1 MPFLRPPTRIAN
13 FRYPSISRAAAWSS
27 VLEYHMEH
35 EDTDADSE
43 RVVIRMGDQ
52 EPIVLDRS
60 QAIWLANTISQ
71 KVKA

>member
-1 MPFLRPPTRIAN
+1 
-13 FRYPSISRAAAWSS
+13 
-27 VLEYHMEH
+27 MEH

>member
-1 MPFLRPPTRIAN
+1 
-13 FRYPSISRAAAWSS
+13 
-27 VLEYHMEH
+27 MEH
-35 EDTDADSE
+35 EDADADSE

-60 QAIWLANTISQ
+60 QAIWLAKTISQ